1 MGPLS
6 EGRQEE
12 VITVP
17 SSQDLGEEGGDG
29 AGPNQNFP
37 VFFPR
42 KAALILCFERS
53 YFSNTFCF
61 KVILNRERP

>member
-17 SSQDLGEEGGDG
+17 SSQDLGQEGGDG
-29 AGPNQNFP
+29 AGLNQNFP

-42 KAALILCFERS
+42 KVALSLCFVD

-61 KVILNRERP
+61 SNT